1 MAFARTPDGAPG
13 RPPGLFEQRPKTPIA
28 QEEVEALLELESHA
42 GGWAVVKEEEN
53 VRLELWPSG
62 DEPSEIFLLRGFM
75 TLPGVAPET
84 ATKLLYDPDA
94 RRAWDTEL
102 EKLEELPQAEE
113 GVFHVRTVSKFG
125 LLPQCDVIH
134 RRRKVAPCQTAF
146 AAWLCRDVEL
156 DIPQESGDSGG
167 WDDMFSW
174 VGALQRFRLRGAI
187 LGHVVRSNED
197 GCRVFTYLQM
207 QATPLVSLLG
217 PRLAPEL
224 FTGVGQAYAAACTG
238 CAAITTSQEAV
249 SMLRGAGWT
258 VHAEVF
264 AEPQRLR
271 NSMWSQCLQ
280 DFIDVVRDMSAAGHH
295 VLVLVPK
302 CYAGTVKR
310 FEAVATQVLP
320 LSGGYEETRVLA
332 ILHPSG
338 QGEVQ
343 RRTAVLPPLLPESEM
358 DAVRHVLMDTGFS
371 AHQAGAFSGLT
382 KFWYANSCGPL
393 VVYPYSFAY
402 EAVAKRIQ
410 ECRDVGWRRSTNN
423 LVFVLPWRHG
433 SFSNKRKSVFG
444 HVMAYR
450 IVKGGGPFML
460 PDSRKVVLRVLSRLG
475 YFDRRWNADEAEA
488 MLTFCRS
495 SRNKKNLRKLGLL
508 PEEGDAIA
516 DIRDKLRAALL
527 SDETRGHWQPS
538 PSDQDVQARL
548 RKKGLL
554 QTQTSREEVLR
565 AMKAFAR
572 KLNLP
577 PMKTYNGYAASLL
590 SHINAK
596 DPSRRDVID
605 LRLKRG
611 QRERGKAW
619 R

>member
-1 MAFARTPDGAPG
+1 M
-13 RPPGLFEQRPKTPIA
+13 
-28 QEEVEALLELESHA
+28 
-42 GGWAVVKEEEN
+42 
-53 VRLELWPSG
+53 
-62 DEPSEIFLLRGFM
+62 
-75 TLPGVAPET
+75 
-84 ATKLLYDPDA
+84 
-94 RRAWDTEL
+94 
-102 EKLEELPQAEE
+102 
-113 GVFHVRTVSKFG
+113 
-125 LLPQCDVIH
+125 
-134 RRRKVAPCQTAF
+134 
-146 AAWLCRDVEL
+146 
-156 DIPQESGDSGG
+156 
-167 WDDMFSW
+167 
-174 VGALQRFRLRGAI
+174 
-187 LGHVVRSNED
+187 
-197 GCRVFTYLQM
+197 
-207 QATPLVSLLG
+207 
-217 PRLAPEL
+217 
-224 FTGVGQAYAAACTG
+224 
-238 CAAITTSQEAV
+238 
-249 SMLRGAGWT
+249 
-258 VHAEVF
+258 
-264 AEPQRLR
+264 
-271 NSMWSQCLQ
+271 
-280 DFIDVVRDMSAAGHH
+280 
-295 VLVLVPK
+295 
-302 CYAGTVKR
+302 
-310 FEAVATQVLP
+310 ATQVLP

-343 RRTAVLPPLLPESEM
+343 RRTAVLPPLLPESQM

-410 ECRDVGWRRSTNN
+410 DCRDVGWRRSTNN
-423 LVFVLPWRHG
+423 LVFVLPSRHG
-433 SFSNKRKSVFG
+433 FFSNKRKSIFG
-444 HVMAYR
+444 HVKAYR

-475 YFDRRWNADEAEA
+475 YFDRRWNPDEAEA
-488 MLTFCRS
+488 MLTFCRA

-527 SDETRGHWQPS
+527 SDETRGDWQPS

-619 R
+619 VDEG